1 MTMKRAAAALA
12 AISLLSVAACATP
25 SRPDMMALPAT
36 AGLTAAS
43 GDLGYRSVTT
53 VNVSGGE
60 ATNPLWTAEVSNDDL
75 KTALEQS
82 LEAAGYMGSNGPAM
96 VVTANMI
103 ELNQP
108 MAGLDMTVTSRI
120 QYQVTSNGRVVFNDT
135 VAATGTA
142 TMGEAFA
149 GFERLRLAN
158 EKSIKENIKQFLTRF
173 RAAAR

>member
-103 ELNQP
+103 EL
-108 MAGLDMTVTSRI
+108 
-120 QYQVTSNGRVVFNDT
+120 
-135 VAATGTA
+135 
-142 TMGEAFA
+142 
-149 GFERLRLAN
+149 
-158 EKSIKENIKQFLTRF
+158 
-173 RAAAR
+173 